1 MKTIETAVGALADAL
16 WGNWLLFVLL
26 GLGIWCTVLTGFV
39 QIRRLPFLLRSLAS
53 SRKQDAG
60 EGRLSSPQALLTAI
74 SSCVGS
80 GNIVGVSTAIL
91 SGGPGALFWMWVAAF
106 FGMAT
111 KFCEIV
117 LGMCYQGKDR
127 DGNVIGGPMYYISHA
142 LHTPAAGVLVALLLF
157 VQNAGGTLIQS
168 NTISSVVNQSFGL
181 APLFT
186 GIFLALVMTF
196 IISGGLRRLV
206 KVAQFVAPFM
216 ALLYV
221 AGGLIVILANA
232 PRIPWM
238 FGQILGGAFH
248 PQAALGAAAGLT
260 VRDAMRY
267 GVARGLYSN
276 EAGEGSAAVLH
287 AGADVD
293 HPVRQG
299 IYGIAEVFVDTIVIC
314 STTGFAVVIT
324 GATSLD
330 SNAATLAAS
339 AFGTV
344 LPLFSRVVPVCL
356 VLFAGT
362 SLMSQWY
369 FGHVSLNYLGKPRAA
384 FVYRLLFP
392 LMILLGS
399 LSTVDLVWSIQ
410 DCALGLLI
418 IPNVIA
424 LLLLSPQ
431 VRRLTR
437 EFFDPNNPF
446 IHKQE
451 TRTAGSK
458 GEDL

>member
-1 MKTIETAVGALADAL
+1 MKTIETAVGALAAAL

-39 QIRRLPFLLRSLAS
+39 QVRRLPFLLRSLAS

-60 EGRLSSPQALLTAI
+60 EGRLSSLQALLTAI

-168 NTISSVVNQSFGL
+168 NTISSVVNQSFGR

-248 PQAALGAAAGLT
+248 PQRLWVLRQVSPSVTPCVTAWPAGFTPTRPAKARPQYCTPERMWIIRCGRASTALPRSLWTPWSSAALPALRWSSPAPPRWIPTQPLWRPAPS
-260 VRDAMRY
+260 A
-267 GVARGLYSN
+267 LYSLC
-276 EAGEGSAAVLH
+276 S
-287 AGADVD
+287 
-293 HPVRQG
+293 PVWCRS
-299 IYGIAEVFVDTIVIC
+299 VWCC
-314 STTGFAVVIT
+314 S
-324 GATSLD
+324 
-330 SNAATLAAS
+330 
-339 AFGTV
+339 
-344 LPLFSRVVPVCL
+344 P
-356 VLFAGT
+356 
-362 SLMSQWY
+362 
-369 FGHVSLNYLGKPRAA
+369 
-384 FVYRLLFP
+384 
-392 LMILLGS
+392 
-399 LSTVDLVWSIQ
+399 
-410 DCALGLLI
+410 AL
-418 IPNVIA
+418 
-424 LLLLSPQ
+424 
-431 VRRLTR
+431 R
-437 EFFDPNNPF
+437 
-446 IHKQE
+446 
-451 TRTAGSK
+451 
-458 GEDL
+458 

>member
-26 GLGIWCTVLTGFV
+26 GLGIWCTLLTGFV
-39 QIRRLPFLLRSLAS
+39 QIRRLPFLLRSLAA
-53 SRKQDAG
+53 SRGQNVG
-60 EGRLSSPQALLTAI
+60 EGRLSSLQALLTAI

-80 GNIVGVSTAIL
+80 GNIVGVCTAIL

-106 FGMAT
+106 FGMAN

-142 LHTPAAGVLVALLLF
+142 LHTPAAGALVALLLF

-168 NTISSVVNQSFGL
+168 NTISNVVNQSFGL

-186 GIFLALVMTF
+186 GIFLALVMSF

-221 AGGLIVILANA
+221 TGGLIVIFANA

-238 FGQILGGAFH
+238 FGQILGGAFQ
-248 PQAALGAAAGLT
+248 PQAALGAAAGIT
-260 VRDAMRY
+260 VREAMRY

-299 IYGIAEVFVDTIVIC
+299 IYGIAEVFVDTMVIC
-314 STTGFAVVIT
+314 STTGFAVIIT
-324 GATSLD
+324 GAASLD

-344 LPLFSRVVPVCL
+344 LPLFSKLVPICL
-356 VLFAGT
+356 VLFAST

-369 FGHVSLNYLGKPRAA
+369 FGHVSLNYLGKPQAA

-392 LMILLGS
+392 IMILLGS

-431 VRRLTR
+431 VRRLTK
-437 EFFDPNNPF
+437 EFFDPNNSF
-446 IHKQE
+446 IH
-451 TRTAGSK
+451 SK